1 MAQWPSITVQM
12 KRPASAALIRV
23 GTPDDAESVLDC
35 AREVFATTDFTLT
48 KLDEFTLTLDQERDF
63 LRSILDHPKKLCLI
77 AVDPSLRSPTGQP
90 LITAMLVL
98 APKRDNRRKLRHSV
112 DLGISV
118 RSSHRGRGMG
128 RLILAHAIN
137 WARSIPELQLITLE
151 VYADNTN
158 AIALY
163 QSLGFI
169 ESGRQPLGLIH
180 DDNTAHEQVAMWLN
194 LNVPHTQLPTT
205 NSPV

>member
-1 MAQWPSITVQM
+1 MAHWPTISVQM
-12 KRPASAALIRV
+12 KRPASPALIRV
-23 GTPDDAESVLDC
+23 ATPDDADRVLDC
-35 AREVFATTDFTLT
+35 AREVFATTNFTLT
-48 KLDEFTLTLDQERDF
+48 KFDEFTLTPDQERDF
-63 LRSILDHPKKLCLI
+63 LRAFLDHPKKLCLI
-77 AVDPSLRSPTGQP
+77 AEDPSLLSPTNQP

-118 RSSHRGRGMG
+118 RSSHRARGLG
-128 RLILAHAIN
+128 RLILQHAIT
-137 WARSIPELQLITLE
+137 WARSIPDLQLITLE

-180 DDNTAHEQVAMWLN
+180 DDNTTHEQVAMWLN
-194 LNVPHTQLPTT
+194 LK
-205 NSPV
+205 